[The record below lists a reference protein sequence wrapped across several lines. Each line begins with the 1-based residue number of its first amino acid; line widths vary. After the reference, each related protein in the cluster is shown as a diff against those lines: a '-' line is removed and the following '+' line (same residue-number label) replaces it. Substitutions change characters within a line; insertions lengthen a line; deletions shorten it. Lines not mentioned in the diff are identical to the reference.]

1 MSPRKLLPYTSAGAV
16 VAMLYTGWTF
26 YSRSEENKRMEAAAA
41 ARKLESDQIALN
53 RIGSDLKITQFYA
66 PPAIHA
72 GEKALI
78 CYGVANAAKVRIE
91 PPIEALTPSLSRC
104 IQTSPRATAS
114 YTLTAEDNAGHSVSQ
129 TVTVKVQ

>member
-1 MSPRKLLPYTSAGAV
+1 MSPRKILPYTSAAV
-16 VAMLYTGWTF
+16 VAAMLYTGWTF
-26 YSRSEENKRMEAAAA
+26 YSRSEENKRIEAEAAAKQ
-41 ARKLESDQIALN
+41 RESDQFTLHM
-53 RIGSDLKITQFYA
+53 IGSDLKITQFYA

-91 PPIEALTPSLSRC
+91 PAIEALTPSLSRC
-104 IQTSPRATAS
+104 IQASPRATAN

-129 TVTVKVQ
+129 TITVKVQ